1 MLKRE
6 NTEISQ
12 CPVALSAVDRVH
24 TLLWPENGVNKY
36 DESKRVRAKLPGE
49 EVELRGGSK
58 AVLCGLR
65 ARI

>member
-6 NTEISQ
+6 KTEISQ
-12 CPVALSAVDRVH
+12 SPVALSATHR
-24 TLLWPENGVNKY
+24 LLWPENGVNKY
-36 DESKRVRAKLPGE
+36 DESKRVRVRAKLPDE
-49 EVELRGGSK
+49 EVQLRGGSK